1 MSIKVGIVDYGAGN
15 LFSVDN
21 AIKGITRNRFIS
33 QDPDKLMH
41 ADYIIFP
48 GVGSFSDS
56 IKSMRNFGLDEFLKE
71 YVASGKPVLSIC
83 LGMQML
89 MTEGSEGGS
98 NKGIGLVEGCVHK
111 LVHSKNSR
119 IPHMGWNNI
128 YGSDMKDILIL
139 NGVEP
144 QSSFYFVHSYHV
156 VPTEDVKKIY
166 TEFYGIDIVAGFQK
180 DNLSAIQFHP
190 EKSQRI
196 GIQLLKNFLTI
207 NND

>member
-21 AIKGITRNRFIS
+21 AIKGIVRNRFIS

-48 GVGSFSDS
+48 GVGSFSDC
-56 IKSMRNFGLDEFLKE
+56 IKSMKNLGLDIFLKE
-71 YVASGKPVLSIC
+71 YAATGKPILSIC

-98 NKGIGLVEGCVHK
+98 SKGIGLIEGCVHK
-111 LVHSKNSR
+111 LAYSKNSR

-128 YGSDMKDILIL
+128 YGSDMKDFKIL
-139 NGVEP
+139 NGIES

-156 VPTEDVKKIY
+156 VPTENLKKIY
-166 TEFYGIDIVAGFQK
+166 TDFYGIDIVAGFQK
-180 DNLSAIQFHP
+180 DNLFAIQFHP
-190 EKSQRI
+190 EKSQRL
-196 GIQLLKNFLTI
+196 GIHLLKNFLTLG
-207 NND
+207 ND